1 MLENKNKN
9 IPKDFKEL
17 LLFLIFKLEEYI
29 RKYLEILY
37 KMKFFKRNNKLF
49 LDFYE
54 KFLQQNIEKLNSYL
68 ENNKFLIDPQ
78 NFFVY
83 YLKVNNRF
91 WVKVVKYIEYFFEN
105 TISDLSQEEKL
116 LIDNFKKFIFTDKE
130 LKLDISQKIKYW
142 ERVLQFNKVNYY
154 ILGNFIAWLWYY
166 CLVTGKDNKFTQ
178 IFKLDSFKFTKYN
191 VRELIYFFNLFEYEK
206 KYKKLM
212 LNDKFLKVFVDKKSL
227 SKFDLIRLFK
237 YRNSLKEKEE
247 RKFINLALK
256 YQVFK
261 EFYYIELLKDLMQ
274 EKKVSVNIENK
285 ILKDEFKKVFEKFDY
300 IISQWL
306 RLPSFVNIFYM
317 IAVKSSL
324 VSYFKGYKLWDI
336 ALLRFKFLSL
346 WRYSR
351 DPKKFKWILDMWK
364 KWDSFILYIKIL
376 IISLLWIL
384 FNIWGIFLWFLV
396 VFYKNILD
404 FIDKINFQFNVN
416 EVNFIR
422 DFKLSRWIWW
432 VILIF
437 LISGLIVSS
446 LDLKANILAS
456 NKVVNKNAATRTK
469 TYFSWVKLAINVN
482 TPYILLKSEKENLNL
497 KTRDEDINLNSADF
511 WYIQE
516 GMYLWNRINKLL
528 KKYEILGKINFVNDK
543 DRVKFINKIVNDYIV
558 LNRDY
563 LLANSYCKTTNI
575 KLLSRCLR
583 TGTAINLKLLKKL
596 ILKSV
601 EN

>member
-17 LLFLIFKLEEYI
+17 LLFLIFKLEEHI

-54 KFLQQNIEKLNSYL
+54 NFLQQNIEKLNSYL
-68 ENNKFLIDPQ
+68 EKNKFLIDPQ

-206 KYKKLM
+206 KYKKLI
-212 LNDKFLKVFVDKKSL
+212 LNDKFLKDFVDKKSL

-237 YRNSLKEKEE
+237 YRNSLKEKEK

-300 IISQWL
+300 IIYQWL
-306 RLPSFVNIFYM
+306 HLPSFVNIFYM

-364 KWDSFILYIKIL
+364 KGDSFILYMKIL
-376 IISLLWIL
+376 VISLLWIL

>member
-261 EFYYIELLKDLMQ
+261 EFYYIELFKDLMQ

-306 RLPSFVNIFYM
+306 HLPSFVNIFYM

-364 KWDSFILYIKIL
+364 KGDSFILYMKIL
-376 IISLLWIL
+376 VISLLWIL

>member
-306 RLPSFVNIFYM
+306 HLPSFVNIFYM